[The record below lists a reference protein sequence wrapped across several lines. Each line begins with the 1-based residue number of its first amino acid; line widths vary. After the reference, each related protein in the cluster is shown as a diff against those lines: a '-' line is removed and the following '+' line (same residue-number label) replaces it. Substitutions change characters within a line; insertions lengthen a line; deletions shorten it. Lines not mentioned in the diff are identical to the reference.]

1 MQIVAGL
8 HLVDGMAGGIV
19 NAYVW
24 ERPDGGLTLIDAGM
38 PKDAAK
44 ILAFART
51 LGIERLNRII
61 ITHADID
68 HVGGLA
74 EVQAATG
81 ARVICHAVEKEV
93 VVGHKIRTMGSRPLA
108 RAYAPLADA
117 ATRRFLSYRP
127 VALVDELVL
136 DKQTLPEGFQVI
148 HVPGHTA
155 GQIALHQPER
165 GILIVGDAFNNNK
178 NRLGLP
184 SSIATPRMDVAMD
197 SIRKLAEIKD
207 IQVICCGHGSPI
219 TQDAEARLQA
229 FAASLD
235 GSARR

>member
-1 MQIVAGL
+1 MQIVPGL

-51 LGIERLNRII
+51 LGSERLDRII
-61 ITHADID
+61 VTHGDID

-93 VVGHKIRTMGSRPLA
+93 VEGSKVRDMGSSPFSRV
-108 RAYAPLADA
+108 YSPLADVV
-117 ATRRFLSYRP
+117 TRRFMGYKP
-127 VALVDELVL
+127 VDHVDELVL
-136 DKQTLPEGFQVI
+136 DKQELPEGMQVL
-148 HVPGHTA
+148 HVPGHTP

-165 GILIVGDAFNNNK
+165 GILIVGDAFGSRGGK
-178 NRLGLP
+178 LHMP
-184 SSIATPRMDVAMD
+184 TAMATPRKDVARD
-197 SIRKLAEIKD
+197 SIRKLAALKGIE
-207 IQVICCGHGSPI
+207 VICCGHGAPVTI
-219 TQDAEARLQA
+219 DAQARLQA

-235 GSARR
+235 G